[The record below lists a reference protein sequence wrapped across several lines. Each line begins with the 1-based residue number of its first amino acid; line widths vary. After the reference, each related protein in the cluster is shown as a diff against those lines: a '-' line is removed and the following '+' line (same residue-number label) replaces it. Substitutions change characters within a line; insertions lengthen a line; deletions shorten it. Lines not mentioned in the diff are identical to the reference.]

1 MAMAW
6 SEPVSPTSPLSP
18 VATAPTF
25 SRTPPRTLPE
35 INAAIALASSSG
47 AVSERE
53 ELLVGAV
60 EALYALLSGSSS
72 PSSLPAAKEPTPAHT
87 LAAASRALEL
97 ISSLHALALLHLR
110 RMTDELDTLAGWLD
124 AQLDVLALRERAND
138 WARVEAT
145 AELVHAEESAHHTLG
160 VGAVVGL
167 GHAGLLGVDEARGH
181 LFDVVAQ
188 ARVLGSEDV
197 ALHAQARFVR
207 LGLDNV
213 ATVKA
218 RYAAKR
224 PVLGRIAQLLGLC
237 EALLR
242 DTVVVDQ

>member
-1 MAMAW
+1 M
-6 SEPVSPTSPLSP
+6 SPLSP
-18 VATAPTF
+18 VSP
-25 SRTPPRTLPE
+25 SPSSPKISPNIPRTPPRTLPE

-60 EALYALLSGSSS
+60 EALWALLSAAPLSAIGPGPESS
-72 PSSLPAAKEPTPAHT
+72 AATT
-87 LAAASRALEL
+87 LAAATRALDL

-124 AQLDVLALRERAND
+124 AQLDVLALRERTND

-207 LGLDNV
+207 LGLDNI

-237 EALLR
+237 EGLLR
-242 DTVVVDQ
+242 DNVVVDQ